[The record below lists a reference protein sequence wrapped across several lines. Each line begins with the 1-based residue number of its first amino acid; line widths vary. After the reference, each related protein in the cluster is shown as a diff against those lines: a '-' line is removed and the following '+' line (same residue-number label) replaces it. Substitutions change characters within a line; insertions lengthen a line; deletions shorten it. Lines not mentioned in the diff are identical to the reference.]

1 MRLRSRQ
8 TFRSETDMTPILD
21 MTFQL
26 TFFFMLTLNFSSE
39 IQSDLVHLPASEIA
53 KPAQGVLEASVTIQ
67 TLALGTVLFGGDQ
80 MAVGALRVHLL
91 RERNT
96 LRAVL
101 GRQAKDVT
109 VIMRADRDVPAGKVQ
124 EVLRICQELGF
135 ERFVLRARWGSG

>member
-1 MRLRSRQ
+1 MRMRSRQ

-39 IQSDLVHLPASEIA
+39 IQSDLVRLPASEIA
-53 KPAQGVLEASVTIQ
+53 KPAQGALEASITVQ
-67 TLALGTVLFGGDQ
+67 TLASGLVLFGGDQ
-80 MAVGALRVHLL
+80 MAIGALRTHLV
-91 RERNT
+91 RERNAIRT
-96 LRAVL
+96 V
-101 GRQAKDVT
+101 GRNVKDVT

-135 ERFVLRARWGSG
+135 ERFVLRARLGSE

>member
-1 MRLRSRQ
+1 MRMRSQR

-39 IQSDLVHLPASEIA
+39 IQSDLVRLPASEIA
-53 KPAQGVLEASVTIQ
+53 KPAQGALEASITVQ

-80 MAVGALRVHLL
+80 MAVGALRAPLQ

-96 LRAVL
+96 IRAL
-101 GRQAKDVT
+101 GRNVKDVT
-109 VIMRADRDVPAGKVQ
+109 VIMRADREAPAGKVQ

-135 ERFVLRARWGSG
+135 QKFVLRAHWGTS